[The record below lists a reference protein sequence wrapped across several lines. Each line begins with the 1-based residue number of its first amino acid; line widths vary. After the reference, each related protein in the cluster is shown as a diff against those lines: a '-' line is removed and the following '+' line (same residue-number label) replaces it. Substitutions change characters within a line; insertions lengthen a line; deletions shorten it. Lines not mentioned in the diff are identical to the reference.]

1 MKIKTILA
9 AIAFLAVPALTF
21 ADPDFSHE
29 QRSDELGKKI
39 SVVAAEIKT
48 LKAKKKAEP
57 SNLQIPADLAAKQA
71 ELKQLKQEKAV
82 YDTAIKARKKAEKQT
97 KQAKKAAAKHE
108 KAAAKAATIKTGIH
122 AGKSNQ
128 AMLGELESKIDVL
141 DAEIKALKAKKK
153 ANPSDITVTGA
164 IAAKQAELKEAKRQK
179 SIISNAIKAEQDAE
193 KEKKD
198 AEKAAKKHNEAADN
212 VSKMQQG
219 K

>member
-1 MKIKTILA
+1 MKTILA

-39 SVVAAEIKT
+39 DVVQAEIKT

-82 YDTAIKARKKAEKQT
+82 YDTAIKARKKSEKQT

-108 KAAAKAATIKTGIH
+108 KAAAKASTVKTGLN
-122 AGKSNQ
+122 AGKSNDT
-128 AMLGELESKIDVL
+128 MLGELESKIEVL
-141 DAEIKALKAKKK
+141 NAELKTLKAKKK
-153 ANPSDITVTGA
+153 ANPSDINITGE
-164 IAAKQAELKEAKRQK
+164 IAAKEASLKEAKRQK
-179 SIISNAIKAEQDAE
+179 DIIKDAIKAEKDAQ
-193 KEKKD
+193 KEQKD
-198 AEKAAKKHNEAADN
+198 AEKAAQKHSEATKN
-212 VSKMQQG
+212 VDKLQQG